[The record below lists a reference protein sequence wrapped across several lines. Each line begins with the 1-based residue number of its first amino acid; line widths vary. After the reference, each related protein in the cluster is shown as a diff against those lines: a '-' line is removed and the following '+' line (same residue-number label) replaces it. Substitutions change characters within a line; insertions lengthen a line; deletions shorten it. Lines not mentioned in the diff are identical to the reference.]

1 MGITSYKRVTVL
13 LTVLLFIL
21 LGLVLFFGIKFQ
33 KERAQDSQLWLNIST
48 DDRVRDAVLRAPRF
62 DPTQAVAVLEYF
74 YLPENN
80 YLSSTDMSPRAKIY
94 RHERAV
100 AIQDIIR
107 YLCQKTGEDL
117 GSDPNKWIEKYDK

>member
-1 MGITSYKRVTVL
+1 VTVL

-21 LGLVLFFGIKFQ
+21 LGLVLFFSIKFQ

-48 DDRVRDAVLRAPRF
+48 DDRVRDAALRSGPKE
-62 DPTQAVAVLEYF
+62 AVGILEFF

-94 RHERAV
+94 RHEREV
-100 AIQDIIR
+100 IIQDIIR
-107 YLCQKTGEDL
+107 YLRQKAGEDL
-117 GSDPNKWIEKYDK
+117 GSDPKKWSEKYDK